1 MTGACRKPQGLCGF
15 SWKVVRRATFVVD
28 QDLLDFGKH
37 AMVSCGKQ
45 GEDKIHN
52 ADVRADTDHKN
63 RLYPVAAGPLHHSI
77 GSVGLKGSDEAVD
90 AVLANQRCL
99 WFILQPLEFRN
110 QFLLAAAAFVGHRI
124 EKHGSNVWLVN
135 TGWNGGS
142 AQSGAKRISIKD
154 TRAIITAILNGSIEN
169 SQYQRDVVFGLQIP
183 ETLDGVDSNIL
194 KRFSDLIT
202 QAKKMQEKMKETQE
216 ALKKIEVEGI
226 SGGNAIRVIMNGDG
240 ELKKISLDENLL
252 KESKE
257 IVEDLIVAAHNDAKS
272 KLKKKT
278 SEEIS
283 KVTGGVSLPPGFKL
297 PF

>member
-1 MTGACRKPQGLCGF
+1 MT
-15 SWKVVRRATFVVD
+15 
-28 QDLLDFGKH
+28 DFT
-37 AMVSCGKQ
+37 
-45 GEDKIHN
+45 N
-52 ADVRADTDHKN
+52 
-63 RLYPVAAGPLHHSI
+63 
-77 GSVGLKGSDEAVD
+77 
-90 AVLANQRCL
+90 
-99 WFILQPLEFRN
+99 
-110 QFLLAAAAFVGHRI
+110 
-124 EKHGSNVWLVN
+124 
-135 TGWNGGS
+135 
-142 AQSGAKRISIKD
+142 
-154 TRAIITAILNGSIEN
+154 
-169 SQYQRDVVFGLQIP
+169 
-183 ETLDGVDSNIL
+183 
-194 KRFSDLIT
+194 LIT

-240 ELKKISLDENLL
+240 ELKKIYLDENLL